1 MGCRMLPLS
10 IVVSCHVHS
19 VSSLDYYALRDMS
32 SHNPVVAQRQ
42 MWKEVLQRQVAGEE
56 DAGRRVAVDM
66 TCGKGFDTLSLAR
79 EMDGG
84 ELWAFDVQ
92 PQAIRMTEQL
102 LRADGM
108 LSRPEL
114 SVRLCN
120 RSHDDL
126 PEDLTALEGTVDLCA
141 YNLGYLPGTDKNV
154 ATQPRSTLESLRKAL
169 RLVRPTGLI
178 TVMAYPGH
186 DMGQREYEALRRFA
200 AEGLDPHEWCA
211 NVFEQLNR
219 EETPRLLAFVRRR

>member
-1 MGCRMLPLS
+1 M
-10 IVVSCHVHS
+10 HS

-42 MWKEVLQRQVAGEE
+42 MWNEVLQRRVEGE
-56 DAGRRVAVDM
+56 DAAGRRVAVDM

-79 EMDGG
+79 AMPGG

-92 PQAIRMTEQL
+92 SRAIEMTEQL
-102 LRADGM
+102 LRAEGV

-120 RSHDDL
+120 RSHDDI
-126 PEDLTALEGTVDLCA
+126 PDDLMALEGTVDLCV
-141 YNLGYLPGTDKNV
+141 YNLGYLPGTDKDV
-154 ATQPRSTLESLRKAL
+154 ATQPRSTLESLRQAL
-169 RLVRPTGLI
+169 RLVRPTGLV

-186 DMGQREYEALRRFA
+186 DAGQQEYEDLRRFA
-200 AEGLDPHEWCA
+200 AESLDSHEWCA

-219 EETPRLLAFVRRR
+219 EETPRLLTFVKRR